1 VKTYKLTAKDYDRS
15 ENKSPGLTAEELIIN
30 EIRFLRELKV
40 CNNIVNLES
49 VYTRIDAD
57 TQEKHIIMVMRLAK
71 DGSLLQ

>member
-1 VKTYKLTAKDYDRS
+1 VKTYKLTAKDYEP
-15 ENKSPGLTAEELIIN
+15 ENKTPGLTAEQLIIN

-49 VYTRIDAD
+49 VYTRIAAD

-71 DGSLLQ
+71 DGSLL

>member
-1 VKTYKLTAKDYDRS
+1 MTAKDYDRS

-49 VYTRIDAD
+49 VYTRIEAD
-57 TQEKHIIMVMRLAK
+57 TQEKHIIMVKRLAK